1 MSSEEIV
8 ISFDNDANITA
19 FQKAVIKKIY
29 KTSQSTIKE
38 VVDTPSMADALV
50 VTIAIGN
57 LVKLIET
64 ININNKP
71 LSGKNK

>member
-29 KTSQSTIKE
+29 KTSQST
-38 VVDTPSMADALV
+38 LGY
-50 VTIAIGN
+50 AIR
-57 LVKLIET
+57 
-64 ININNKP
+64 P
-71 LSGKNK
+71 LMIGTE